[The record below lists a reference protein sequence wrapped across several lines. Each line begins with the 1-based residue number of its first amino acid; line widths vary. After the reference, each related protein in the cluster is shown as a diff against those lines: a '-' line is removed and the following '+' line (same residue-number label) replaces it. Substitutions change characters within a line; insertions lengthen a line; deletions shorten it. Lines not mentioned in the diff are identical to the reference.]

1 MTDHV
6 APSAT
11 RPSTSAKMGRS
22 GKGVDEGCTM
32 VGANQTE
39 SRQQT
44 SSQPRCVSSH
54 KAGSIIR
61 SANGRLQ
68 KAGEI
73 EKKGNLLSTL
83 SRSPPRPPCLPTLH
97 QSSAPGFSGLSLSRS
112 RFGYQSSER
121 VHERR
126 GGGAAISERVDT
138 EIKERERMGEM
149 TSSFT

>member
-11 RPSTSAKMGRS
+11 RPSTSAKMGRN
-22 GKGVDEGCTM
+22 GKGVDEGCAM

-44 SSQPRCVSSH
+44 SSQPRCVSSY

-61 SANGRLQ
+61 SANDRLQ

-73 EKKGNLLSTL
+73 EKKSNLLSTL
-83 SRSPPRPPCLPTLH
+83 SRSLPGPLACPPCIKAPPRLFGSPP
-97 QSSAPGFSGLSLSRS
+97 LSLPFWVSIVRARS
-112 RFGYQSSER
+112 RKVR
-121 VHERR
+121 
-126 GGGAAISERVDT
+126 GAAISERVDT
-138 EIKERERMGEM
+138 EIKEGSMGEM